1 MIQYFSKGAE
11 AIFYVT
17 MCSLLLQ
24 VYNSSSLRAD
34 SLMGEFKVRLKSE
47 VKKWITLKVC
57 NNNVFFNVF
66 NVSGWCWLHLRR
78 TLYVSEIPHCSLI
91 HVLLL
96 MFTLTKQWYCVC
108 SLLSTIAHCVMRKWL
123 LLNVP
128 DDSSFGAKGYLK
140 VSMFIVGTGDEPPV
154 LILSNRVLTIVLS
167 SWDLNILM

>member
-91 HVLLL
+91 HVLLAHVHFNKTMIL
-96 MFTLTKQWYCVC
+96 CVFFTVDYS
-108 SLLSTIAHCVMRKWL
+108 SLCHEEMAAFKRPRWLKLWRKGLPESQHVHRW
-123 LLNVP
+123 
-128 DDSSFGAKGYLK
+128 DRGWAS
-140 VSMFIVGTGDEPPV
+140 GTYFV
-154 LILSNRVLTIVLS
+154 
-167 SWDLNILM
+167 